1 MDLSTKYLGLDL
13 PHPITVGASP
23 LVDDLD
29 QVRRLEDAGAAAIV
43 MHSLFEEQLIR
54 EQIGTVESMEL
65 HANSFAE
72 AQSYFPEPLEYR
84 LGPEAYL
91 EQIMKVKQLVSCP
104 VIGSLNGSSGEG
116 WVEYAKEIEKAG
128 ADALELNIYYVAKA
142 FEVDAA
148 LVERRILEIVSQVKS
163 AINIPVAVKLSPY
176 LTALRNF
183 AVSLVKAG
191 ASGLVL
197 FNRFYQPDIDIEE
210 LEAVPTLKL
219 SESSELL
226 LRLRWTAILHKQID
240 ASIAITGGV
249 HTGADAIKA
258 VMAGAD
264 SVQIVSAALQNG
276 PEVIKTI
283 REDMKAWMQKKEYE
297 SLTQMKGSMSLL
309 KSPNPEAFERAN
321 YMRILAGWR

>member
-1 MDLSTKYLGLDL
+1 MKRLKW
-13 PHPITVGASP
+13 
-23 LVDDLD
+23 
-29 QVRRLEDAGAAAIV
+29 RRLG
-43 MHSLFEEQLIR
+43 Q
-54 EQIGTVESMEL
+54 
-65 HANSFAE
+65 
-72 AQSYFPEPLEYR
+72 
-84 LGPEAYL
+84 
-91 EQIMKVKQLVSCP
+91 
-104 VIGSLNGSSGEG
+104 
-116 WVEYAKEIEKAG
+116 YAKEIEKAG

-142 FEVDAA
+142 FEVDSA

-219 SESSELL
+219 SDSSELL
-226 LRLRWTAILHKQID
+226 LRLRWAAILHKQID

-276 PEVIKTI
+276 ARSDQDHPRGHEGLDAEKRVRVTDPNE
-283 REDMKAWMQKKEYE
+283 RQHEPAKKPQ
-297 SLTQMKGSMSLL
+297 SRGL
-309 KSPNPEAFERAN
+309 
-321 YMRILAGWR
+321 